1 MAKKFLTPIVPPI
14 LANDPSAI
22 MGSIYFNSES
32 KSLRFYD
39 GTNWYTLSVE
49 PDLSGGGVPELLLGG
64 DAFTT
69 SFNYY
74 FDGTSANQTVWD
86 QYIDGG
92 GAVVH

>member
-14 LANDPSAI
+14 LANDPPAI
-22 MGSIYFNSES
+22 MGSIYFNSTT

-49 PDLSGGGVPELLLGG
+49 PDLIGVPELVLGG

-74 FDGTSANQTVWD
+74 IDGTSSNTTVWD
-86 QYIDGG
+86 QYVDGG